1 MKLDRFY
8 INNSPGNAEPRGKE
22 EDFCMKILVINAG
35 SSSIKYQL
43 IDMESEQVLAK
54 GLCDRIGIAGGSFKH
69 KVEGRE
75 DYRLDVQMKNHA
87 EAVQLVLDTLVSKEH
102 GVIASLSEISAVG
115 HRVLHGGEK
124 FSGSVVIDKKVLAT
138 IEECCE
144 LGPLHNPHN
153 LTGIRA
159 CEKLMPGV
167 PQVAVFDTGFHQ
179 TMPDY
184 AYLYALP
191 YEYYEKYHIRRYGFH
206 GTSHRYVSM
215 RAAAMLGKKPE
226 ELRIV
231 TCHLGN
237 GSSIAAVKNGKC
249 YDTTMG
255 LTPLEGILMGTRCGS
270 IDPAIVPLLMK
281 KENLTPD
288 QIDTIMNKKS
298 GILGLT
304 GGVTSDNRDI
314 EEGARNG
321 NKRYQL
327 IESMLVHQL
336 TKYIGGYAAAMG
348 GVDAIVFAG
357 GIGENNPHYRSRVAD
372 NLAFLGV
379 RIDEAMN
386 EKAKRTSVEYDISAP
401 DATVKMLV
409 IPTNEELMIAKDTE
423 ELTKALCK

>member
-1 MKLDRFY
+1 MHYNIKMETER
-8 INNSPGNAEPRGKE
+8 ITTPRSAVVRGDE

-43 IDMESEQVLAK
+43 IDMETEQVLAK
-54 GLCDRIGIAGGSFKH
+54 GLCDRIGIAGGNFKH
-69 KVEGRE
+69 KVDGRE
-75 DYRLDVQMKNHA
+75 DYKLDVQMKNHA
-87 EAVQLVLDTLVSKEH
+87 EAVQLVLDTLVSPEH
-102 GVIASLSEISAVG
+102 GVIKSLSEISAVG

-124 FSGSVVIDKKVLAT
+124 FSGSVVIDEKVIAT

-215 RAAAMLGKKPE
+215 RAAEMLGKKPE

-255 LTPLEGILMGTRCGS
+255 LTPL
-270 IDPAIVPLLMK
+270 
-281 KENLTPD
+281 
-288 QIDTIMNKKS
+288 
-298 GILGLT
+298 
-304 GGVTSDNRDI
+304 
-314 EEGARNG
+314 AR
-321 NKRYQL
+321 
-327 IESMLVHQL
+327 
-336 TKYIGGYAAAMG
+336 
-348 GVDAIVFAG
+348 
-357 GIGENNPHYRSRVAD
+357 
-372 NLAFLGV
+372 
-379 RIDEAMN
+379 
-386 EKAKRTSVEYDISAP
+386 
-401 DATVKMLV
+401 
-409 IPTNEELMIAKDTE
+409 
-423 ELTKALCK
+423 

>member
-1 MKLDRFY
+1 
-8 INNSPGNAEPRGKE
+8 
-22 EDFCMKILVINAG
+22 MKILVINAG

-43 IDMESEQVLAK
+43 IDMTDESLLAK
-54 GLCDRIGIAGGSFKH
+54 GMCDRIGIAGGNFKH
-69 KVEGRE
+69 SVPGRE
-75 DYRLDVQMKNHA
+75 TYKIDIQMKDHE
-87 EAVQLVLDTLVSKEH
+87 EAVKLVIKTLTDPTL
-102 GVIASLSEISAVG
+102 GVISSMSEIGAVG

-124 FSGSVVIDKKVLAT
+124 FSGSVLIDGDVITA

-159 CEKLMPGV
+159 CEEIMGKDV

-191 YEYYEKYHIRRYGFH
+191 YEYYEKYKIRRYGFH
-206 GTSHRYVSM
+206 GTSHRYISM
-215 RAAAMLGKKPE
+215 RAAAMLGKKPQ
-226 ELRIV
+226 ELKIV

-237 GSSIAAVKNGKC
+237 GSSIAAVDGGKC
-249 YDTTMG
+249 LDTSMG
-255 LTPLEGILMGTRCGS
+255 VTPLEGIIMGTRCGS

-298 GILGLT
+298 GILGVSQ
-304 GGVTSDNRDI
+304 VTSDNRDI
-314 EEGARNG
+314 ENGAKAG

-327 IESMLVHQL
+327 IESMLCHQL
-336 TKYIGGYAAAMG
+336 VKYIGGYAAAMG

-357 GIGENNPHYRSRVAD
+357 GIGENNPHYRTRVAQK
-372 NLAFLGV
+372 LAFLGV
-379 RIDEAMN
+379 AIDE
-386 EKAKRTSVEYDISAP
+386 EKNALRGEEIDISAP
-401 DATVKMLV
+401 NAKVRMLV
-409 IPTNEELMIAKDTE
+409 IPTNEELMIAKDTYE
-423 ELTKALCK
+423 IVTRG